1 VIFKLLDLYSAKIR
15 HASIQASADSG
26 LKRFDK
32 AEMVGKRMLW
42 VDETVI
48 SMRFDETWMSD
59 MASGEE
65 MLVEFKYGATTTV
78 RNVGKI
84 CISGNHPPHFT
95 SGKAGGLVSRLMLA
109 KAKGQNRRGK
119 EGIELVNVAKHIA
132 KEERPAV
139 LMWAIQNAALDYQP
153 GGHDLLLRRQR
164 RCRLSLLGLYG
175 TR

>member
-1 VIFKLLDLYSAKIR
+1 MATRGWGWLAVGAIYGYILIGEIRHHALFFVIGEPGIGKTQLWQVIFKLLDLYSAKIR

-78 RNVGKI
+78 VSVRR
-84 CISGNHPPHFT
+84 
-95 SGKAGGLVSRLMLA
+95 AGR
-109 KAKGQNRRGK
+109 
-119 EGIELVNVAKHIA
+119 
-132 KEERPAV
+132 
-139 LMWAIQNAALDYQP
+139 
-153 GGHDLLLRRQR
+153 LRRQR
-164 RCRLSLLGLYG
+164 G
-175 TR
+175 